1 MDCEVSEIDIYSVF
15 MLLAV
20 ITKVGMPKRNSYKM
34 KTYDDNKKSYIIVIG
49 LLLFFIAALRAASVG
64 SDSMQY
70 ANLFYRIQLMSV
82 GDILQHYT
90 KEPVFYFMIKIIT
103 VFSNHQWMF
112 AVIGG
117 AYAYSISRFIY
128 KYSKDP
134 MVSFIM
140 LIPMMYFAFTLT
152 GLRQTMAI
160 SIILLSYDYI
170 IRKHL
175 FKFVFTVI
183 IASLFHQSALL
194 FLPAYFISNKTL
206 NNKKVLVG
214 ILGAPIVYVLRPQ
227 LVSMVQFLFYETY
240 SIDLDQGA
248 GGWTTLFV
256 YFLIIIVAVVF
267 SKQIKNEYFP
277 FFLRMMYVGALIQ
290 MFVPLQP
297 NIFRVSMYYNIVS
310 IILIPD
316 IIKTQKDKFSKLI
329 AYSLFFILMGIQYY
343 VFTYYAAGVQPYK
356 FFWQ

>member
-1 MDCEVSEIDIYSVF
+1 MDIYSLF
-15 MLLAV
+15 MFVAV
-20 ITKVGMPKRNSYKM
+20 MLSITIPN
-34 KTYDDNKKSYIIVIG
+34 KTINKDKFQDRSKKYYCLILG
-49 LLLFFIAALRAASVG
+49 LLLFFIAALRATSVG
-64 SDSMQY
+64 NDSGQY
-70 ANLFYRIQLMSV
+70 ARHFYNLQQFDFKWIINNYQKDPAFYYFV
-82 GDILQHYT
+82 KILTY
-90 KEPVFYFMIKIIT
+90 IT
-103 VFSNHQWMF
+103 SNHQWMF
-112 AVIGG
+112 AIIGG
-117 AYAYSISRFIY
+117 FYSFSISRFIY

-134 MVSFIM
+134 MVSFVI
-140 LIPMMYFAFTLT
+140 LITMSYFAFSLT
-152 GLRQTMAI
+152 GLRQTIAI
-160 SIILLSYDYI
+160 AIILFSYNYI
-170 IRKHL
+170 IQKKL
-175 FKFVFTVI
+175 FKFLIIVTV
-183 IASLFHQSALL
+183 ASLFHQSALF
-194 FLPAYFISNKTL
+194 FLPAYFISNKQV

-214 ILGAPIVYVLRPQ
+214 LLAVPIVFVLRPL
-227 LVSMVQFLFYETY
+227 LVSIVQALLYETY

-248 GGWTTLFV
+248 GGWATLFV

-316 IIKTQKDKFSKLI
+316 IIKTQKDKFSKVI